1 MKTLRHEAE
10 LSQAELAEIMG
21 VSVQSVSKWECDNN
35 MPDVS
40 LILPL
45 ASILKVTTDCLL
57 GAGTNEEEDK
67 KKLHDELE
75 EYYKMPFKPGHENHN
90 YLAYLAEKEFLKK
103 YPLNY
108 EVKIDCAE
116 WIYWYIYS
124 YERNFF
130 EIPPEEFESMW
141 SEGEKMLLSVKK
153 QDTDPT
159 HGNRVRGALISYY
172 SLKKMWNE
180 AESIAYE
187 LPAKSYTKT
196 DALFEIACER
206 KDYLKAEELSKK
218 VLALN
223 TENYLCSA
231 WEQARRISIFGNV
244 RKEEAINAWKAAFET
259 AKNTETFFS
268 GNDDML
274 IKVMHWQIE
283 ILSSLSGDYLALGRV
298 DDSLNCVE
306 KATSIGLQRYA
317 VVKRLTETSEF
328 AKYKGEIIKGIK
340 LIPMQCYN
348 SVIEDD
354 DNILSREERF
364 KECQRRLDELE

>member
-1 MKTLRHEAE
+1 MLRHEAE
-10 LSQAELAEIMG
+10 LSQSELAEIMG

-45 ASILKVTTDCLL
+45 ASVLNVTADCLL

-75 EYYKMPFKPGHENHN
+75 EYYKMPFKSGHDNHN
-90 YLAYLAEKEFLKK
+90 YLAYSAEKEFLRK

-124 YERNFF
+124 YERKFF

-141 SEGEKMLLSVKK
+141 SEGVKMLLSVKK

-159 HGNRVRGALISYY
+159 HGSRVRSALISYY
-172 SLKKMWNE
+172 SLKKMWSE
-180 AESIAYE
+180 AESIAFE
-187 LPAKSYTKT
+187 LPSKSYTK
-196 DALFEIACER
+196 DEALFDIAREE
-206 KDYLKAEELSKK
+206 KDYTKAEELSNK
-218 VLALN
+218 LLMSSALD
-223 TENYLCSA
+223 YIRSS
-231 WEQARRISIFGNV
+231 WERARRISIFGNV
-244 RKEEAINAWKAAFET
+244 RKEEAIKAWKT
-259 AKNTETFFS
+259 AKEATKNSEAFFTD
-268 GNDDML
+268 NDDL
-274 IKVMHWQIE
+274 LLEIKHWRLE
-283 ILSSLSGDYLALGRV
+283 ILYSLSGDYLALGRV

-306 KATSIGLQRYA
+306 EATSIGIERYTI
-317 VVKRLTETSEF
+317 VKRLSESSEF
-328 AKYKGEIIKGIK
+328 SKYKDEIIKSIK

-364 KECQRRLDELE
+364 KECQRKLDELK